1 MDKKI
6 TNNQL
11 LSISQSLAYLGTK
24 ETDSWYAIS
33 KNIRKIKPFLEE
45 LSVVQKDIVEKYAER
60 DENGQMVFEENGA
73 PKISNLDVLNKTLFE
88 LGNETVVVDFY
99 TIESD
104 KLTKYNLEPRY
115 IEPIVDF
122 IITE

>member
-45 LSVVQKDIVEKYAER
+45 LGESQKEIVEKYAER
-60 DENGQMVFEENGA
+60 DDKGQMIFEENGN

-88 LGNETVVVDFY
+88 LGNETVVVDFH

-104 KLTKYNLEPRY
+104 KLTKYNG
-115 IEPIVDF
+115 
-122 IITE
+122 